1 MRTVVVLAKNYTHIV
16 SLVRYGCIFL
26 FFMQFLQVLVVSQIN
41 LTVPVENNVFLIALG
56 VIINAFATLIFYGVA
71 VLYLKISLKDL
82 QANRLRELRHKSK
95 EAYS

>member
-1 MRTVVVLAKNYTHIV
+1 MRKIEALAKSYTHIV

-41 LTVPVENNVFLIALG
+41 LTVPVGNNVFLIAFG

-82 QANRLRELRHKSK
+82 QASRLQELRHKSK